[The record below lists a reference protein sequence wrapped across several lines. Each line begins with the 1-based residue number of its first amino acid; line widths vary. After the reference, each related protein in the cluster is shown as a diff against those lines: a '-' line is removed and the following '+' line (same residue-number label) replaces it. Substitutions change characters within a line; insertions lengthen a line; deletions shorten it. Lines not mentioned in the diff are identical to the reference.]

1 MGKYAVVKDNYVEN
15 LIAIEEAQIPE
26 MEEALQCELVDA
38 TPFRLSIGDL
48 RVNGQWTRNEDRVQ
62 TVLTERPL
70 YSELENKLAT
80 AEQDAIDSIMNEVSE
95 VDYGND

>member
-1 MGKYAVVKDNYVEN
+1 MGKYAVVKNDYIEN

-38 TPFRLSIGDL
+38 VPFRLAIGDM
-48 RVNGQWTRNEDRVQ
+48 RVNGQWTRNEDGVQ
-62 TVLTERPL
+62 TILTERPL
-70 YSELENKLAT
+70 YSELESKLAT
-80 AEQDAIDSIMNEVSE
+80 AEQDTIDAILKEVSE